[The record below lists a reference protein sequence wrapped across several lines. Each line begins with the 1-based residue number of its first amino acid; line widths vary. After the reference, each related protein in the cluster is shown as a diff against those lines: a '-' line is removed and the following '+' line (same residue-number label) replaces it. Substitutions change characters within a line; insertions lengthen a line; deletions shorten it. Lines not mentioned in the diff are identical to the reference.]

1 MIVPKGNNN
10 LSYKYKVKKEVSA
23 PIKNGDNLGK
33 VDVISNGHKIKS
45 IDLYANKDVEIVDFK
60 YIFLNI
66 FKHI

>member
-1 MIVPKGNNN
+1 MIVPKGNDN

-23 PIKNGDNLGK
+23 PIKKGDKLGK
-33 VDVISNGHKIKS
+33 VDVISNGKKIKS
-45 IDLYANKDVEIVDFK
+45 IDLYANNDIEIVDFK